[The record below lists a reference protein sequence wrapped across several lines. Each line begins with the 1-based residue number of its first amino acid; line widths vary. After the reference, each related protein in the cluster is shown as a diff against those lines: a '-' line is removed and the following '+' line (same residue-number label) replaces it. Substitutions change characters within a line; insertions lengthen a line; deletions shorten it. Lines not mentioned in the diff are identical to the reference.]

1 MNPERF
7 DRNLEAMRIN
17 EVKED
22 LGYPVE
28 EVSGVPTTLTPEQF
42 GHLHDWD
49 VFIEDIVPKLKADHD
64 KAHEI
69 KPFEYRQ
76 FNPDHE

>member
-7 DRNLEAMRIN
+7 DRNLEAMRIE

-28 EVSGVPTTLTPEQF
+28 EAVGIPPKPLENEQQEA
-42 GHLHDWD
+42 LHGWD
-49 VFIEDIVPKLKADHD
+49 VWLEDLFPKMDSD
-64 KAHEI
+64 KARQHEI
-69 KPFEYRQ
+69 TEWEKRQ
-76 FNPDHE
+76 FE